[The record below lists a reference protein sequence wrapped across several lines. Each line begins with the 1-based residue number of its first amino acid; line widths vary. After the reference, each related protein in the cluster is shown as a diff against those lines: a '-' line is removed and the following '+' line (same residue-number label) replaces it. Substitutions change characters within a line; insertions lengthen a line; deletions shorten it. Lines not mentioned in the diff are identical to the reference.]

1 MNTII
6 QDVNKVSSGIRTIS
20 LRIASSEIAKQQ
32 LDELGED
39 TTDYV
44 VQTTA
49 KLQQKIKDL
58 TKTEF
63 NKEGVNIVDP
73 NGSLKSTYDIL
84 LEISKVYKDIQEDDK
99 KNGSNRASAL
109 VELLAG
115 KNRSNIAASILLNPD
130 TLEDV
135 YNQASNANGSAQ
147 QELDKYL
154 DSITAKLAQFTNQI
168 HEFWNGLI
176 SSDVIKFFIDL
187 GNHAMNLVNTFG
199 SIQST
204 LVAISFI
211 LGTKKLNIFNTV
223 IGKDGFRNITVFGK
237 ALSDLKD
244 TYNSFKAEGNGS
256 IKSFFKLFQLNSKY
270 IVPDDIFKQYQNI
283 RTKAESL
290 MASNNGL
297 DVSTAVQQAS
307 HDLGYSLNITGDV
320 LDRFSDES
328 KSAIVSADGLAE
340 SFKRTSGAGK
350 KFNNFLTL
358 SKSLL
363 GNLATGA
370 LSALI
375 GLGIT
380 QLVKVI
386 DNAIHDAEITAEKA
400 KSAFEE
406 FNSLSKTI
414 SSNRESIGKLSK
426 QFEALS
432 SGVDYAGNNVSLT
445 TTEFDEYHE
454 ITSKIADMF
463 PSMVKGFDAQGNA
476 ILNTTGKVKDLTTA
490 LQEEQKEA
498 NNVLINNSGDIV
510 KDYRNDQ
517 KKITGNLYNSGITAN
532 EYLDLVDELFLII
545 NNNLSNNKDKIN
557 TLLSDRI
564 NSFANDNNVDINDLL
579 DSLAKDFALNNDFDR
594 DPEHNGLIFSFEDAF
609 ERFENSIIKVRAQT
623 DTYRSE
629 ANENLSNL
637 NKLFIA
643 TFQNALYLNDK
654 NEFNSIVYN
663 ENAQKIL
670 EGLFSGI
677 TEDTVANLFLN
688 NVSPVTFVDNVM
700 KSFASALSGSHSEE
714 LSSAFEQLIN
724 GAIVDSQGNIND
736 DYSPTEAV
744 NLMEEI
750 KSSILTSLISSD
762 MDENEKQAITNSIDG
777 LLDFYGASVTKRA
790 EEQYRTTLDSIF
802 SLFDDLSYNEFQ
814 ENMPKLN
821 DFFKEYDINT
831 AEEFVNF
838 FAELENIVTSAEE
851 NGTIDLFSAL
861 DQWAEN
867 RLKKMQGEVPK
878 LSSFLT
884 DESSKKK
891 VDNTVAL
898 WEKLGNAID
907 NFYTMSASDK
917 FDLYETLAG
926 SFPDIV
932 NGGELTID
940 MLDRLI
946 NEQWKQLETT
956 LSEVEGAEGL
966 LAVLRALR
974 DEALNSSNAFNI
986 SRQVNGFSVDGLS
999 ERDQNYQYILKEQY
1013 EQLTEYTKDFGIYQK
1028 KVWAKVTADA
1038 TSATEAIQMYE
1049 DYMSSKKFTSL
1060 EQLLADEDASNY
1072 INLYKNNIALIEKGI
1087 DNIYSL
1093 TGDER
1098 NSLVDVFPWL
1108 AEEGVNETS
1117 LTKIKEQFDV
1127 MLEALGVDVA
1137 GFDEYIKNIYNSA
1150 VNAEKSIATRYAEIN
1165 KAYNDKPNFSYDEN
1179 GNIIGE
1185 VSKNP
1190 PKAGDIL
1197 NPEIISNA
1205 EKSLIVKYY
1214 DRMAD
1219 GEKDFEKA
1227 VENSTTAIGEFLT
1240 VSDMLNDSDFSEAR
1254 SEYESL
1260 LSMIS
1265 DGLDEEERHSFFE
1278 TYGFEA
1284 NDYNIKLIKESL
1296 RRVIEAYANAAGE
1309 AGKAWLEQQDKYWGE
1324 QNNSSIRNTLLKR
1337 VDALNLGGKYNLPNS
1352 IDDWLRGLSNEDL
1365 SLALTL
1371 DIDENAS
1378 LDEVKADFERLKHRI
1393 DTEKLLNL
1401 SIYVDGE
1408 ETTFGSYMDTVKSE
1422 AETIKQVIHSLTND
1436 SEHGGKLWEDIEK
1449 DYDTYNKLNQI
1460 IPDLSAYMNQFAD
1473 SDDQTSIAI
1482 SFLTEK
1488 LTGLNQKFAENTSGL
1503 AHMEGMTDDARAAFY
1518 DFLNIMTDIT
1528 TYDIKGSLK
1537 DVADQ
1542 LDKIYFDRAGDE
1554 ARSFTQA
1561 ISDVESEINTLHDAY
1576 TTLMSVDIKEDSVE
1590 FTSLVNTLLQQFPE
1604 LIGHTDN
1611 IYELRNAV
1619 AALLNEKSDSL
1630 ILRLRELAAEE
1641 GIPDELRGKIDAL
1654 INSFYNLGNQ
1664 PFSMDH
1670 TMNVLKD
1677 VRGEMNQLAEFIN
1690 KVNTT
1695 GLHLDMSGSDDVFNY
1710 FPQLLENAKIYGDG
1724 TIELNKEI
1732 YDNFIKT
1739 REAELKGDIDAKV
1752 KELEN
1757 DNVVLQSKIQYYE
1770 QRVKAAKAALDSE
1783 NVADMESTLF
1793 KLENADAV
1801 LENAAD
1807 NDKSQVEAYVEAA
1820 KSIAGNDAE
1829 ITEYQIEND
1838 NLVTDTKQDNDIAE
1852 VASDDAATIA
1862 KEENIVDENGVF
1874 TESLENESENFA
1886 AATTGMLD
1894 DSASASEGMQQNIGY
1909 VNDAAY
1915 DTANA
1920 TIKYSADASEKS
1932 QQNGINAST
1941 VLQNALTWVGQKA
1954 NLAAEAWRKIGT
1966 EEAATDM
1973 GGTIIGNITGAIRN
1987 FGENFLNFRQ
1997 RVINAARGEV
2007 EKNAQAELKSF
2018 KDTFVGKVFS
2028 SVGDVIDG
2036 IKHSVNVADVKK
2048 DTQANRLKNPNIKR
2062 DPNLAVDLDSEIIY
2076 GTDKYAE
2083 EIEQRFNEA
2092 KTRLEEV
2099 IETDTN
2105 SLNDLR
2111 NTLAKN
2117 LYQIELLKANGGIN
2131 VQDIANRL
2139 AADNAKDSGGS
2150 GGGSDRT
2157 PSEGSGGSG
2166 GSDATENANEFSEV
2180 IDWIEV
2186 KIQRLEEEIA
2196 RLDKVIGNSFQKY
2209 KTRADAIMDN
2219 INNVNDEIAVT
2230 RAAYWRYMTEAEN
2243 IPLSDYYKK
2252 LVRKGAID
2260 IENIQDEELSNSIKS
2275 YTEWYNKAVSMQ
2287 DSLYDL
2293 CMDISNL
2300 YQEAFDLI
2308 QNRADSVLTSFENAS
2323 NLINSAINR
2332 TEQKGYLVSQKYY
2345 EKLIDNAETQMFI
2358 LNKKHEEMLT
2368 MFQEAVDTGAV
2379 EEGSEAWYNYKNQV
2393 DQVTIAID
2401 EMTNSIIEY
2410 NNAIRQLQ
2418 WDKFDLTQTMIG
2430 DITSEADFLI
2440 NLMSN
2445 FKMYSDQGYITNRGM
2460 GTKGLHGLNYNVYMQ
2475 QADEYRDEM
2484 LKISEDLAK
2493 DPNNKTLYERRK
2505 QLLELQQEMILAAE
2519 QEKQALK
2526 SLVEQGIQSTLSY
2539 LKELIDTYSNALDQQ
2554 KSLYDYQKNVA
2565 NQTKNIT
2572 NIQKQLAALSGD
2584 DSEENR
2590 KRLQELNNSLETAQE
2605 SLQETLYERAISDQ
2619 KELLNGLYDDFN
2631 TVLNERLD
2639 NLDVLIAEQ
2648 IGEINLASG
2657 QISDTINTVA
2667 GNVGYQVTSGVNEVF
2682 ASSDFNSLP
2691 ALATYTSEL
2700 MTELSNDRAIITETL
2715 TNGQTSTLENISTHA
2730 GLIEGYLT
2738 AVASALGYDGQTA
2751 ASLIGDSVYGITL
2764 NAEKIDNIAK
2774 LLGTGDG
2781 NLSENIHNAFSEDLS
2796 VINSALSG
2804 EQSIQNL
2811 INTMASTLQRALI
2824 GESGSVGTSI
2834 NNIGTALDAYL
2845 GNGDTN
2851 AIKRSFDENSTAIQD
2866 QINGVKNKIQEM
2878 DKASNILAAI
2888 DMGTGKVGDVINN
2901 MGSVK
2906 DDLDKIREL
2915 MEKLFE
2921 TKTGTPSSSNVKANA
2936 NSAAAKGNGTYT
2948 KADVSNL
2955 TPVKSNT
2962 GSGNGSGSVG
2972 VGAKAAVNS
2981 AKNTSQ
2987 GNGKPEVGDIVTFT
3001 GQYNYSAW
3009 GVKPVGSQFSGQP
3022 NAVEIYQ
3029 TATNYAG
3036 VSKPYRIRKAGTKP
3050 GDPWSDLG
3058 WVSLDQLKGY
3068 WTGTQSVDKDRF
3080 ALVNERGTETI
3091 VRPDGSILTPLA
3103 RQSMVVDAQAT
3114 DNMWRMLK
3122 DPEKFMSTV
3131 LKDTNI
3137 VNTNNG
3143 GDINND
3149 ISITIP
3155 ISNVSDFE
3163 DLMRQI
3169 QSSDKWERM
3178 FDAMLNN
3185 RLKGTSR
3192 FDKYNVKF

>member
-1 MNTII
+1 M
-6 QDVNKVSSGIRTIS
+6 
-20 LRIASSEIAKQQ
+20 
-32 LDELGED
+32 
-39 TTDYV
+39 
-44 VQTTA
+44 
-49 KLQQKIKDL
+49 
-58 TKTEF
+58 
-63 NKEGVNIVDP
+63 
-73 NGSLKSTYDIL
+73 
-84 LEISKVYKDIQEDDK
+84 LE
-99 KNGSNRASAL
+99 N
-109 VELLAG
+109 
-115 KNRSNIAASILLNPD
+115 
-130 TLEDV
+130 V

-154 DSITAKLAQFTNQI
+154 DSISAKMTKLQNQV
-168 HEFWNGLI
+168 HQFWNDLI
-176 SSDVIKFFIDL
+176 SSEFIKFVVDVGTEIVK
-187 GNHAMNLVNTFG
+187 LVNTFG
-199 SIQST
+199 QWKTIIIAIST
-204 LVAISFI
+204 LLATKKIKAFDTTFIDGKKHIVLFGKSLKDVTGLLSSFTTKYKELNAISKSTNKGNWF
-211 LGTKKLNIFNTV
+211 TNIFGAMKGSGSKTPYTIDEDKLKQYKNILIEARAIRAEDGDSTTDAIIAQAKESLKYNITLSDDDLKHFRDETTKTLYSVDHLEQSFIKTGKAAGKFGGVIKSVGSAVGSIFGNVLVGFAVAGIETLISNV
-223 IGKDGFRNITVFGK
+223 IGQI
-237 ALSDLKD
+237 SD
-244 TYNSFKAEGNGS
+244 
-256 IKSFFKLFQLNSKY
+256 
-270 IVPDDIFKQYQNI
+270 
-283 RTKAESL
+283 
-290 MASNNGL
+290 
-297 DVSTAVQQAS
+297 
-307 HDLGYSLNITGDV
+307 
-320 LDRFSDES
+320 
-328 KSAIVSADGLAE
+328 
-340 SFKRTSGAGK
+340 
-350 KFNNFLTL
+350 
-358 SKSLL
+358 
-363 GNLATGA
+363 
-370 LSALI
+370 
-375 GLGIT
+375 
-380 QLVKVI
+380 
-386 DNAIHDAEITAEKA
+386 AIHDAEITAEKVKA
-400 KSAFEE
+400 TFEE
-406 FNSLSKTI
+406 FDSLNNTYKSHQK
-414 SSNRESIGKLSK
+414 SIDELRKRYN
-426 QFEALS
+426 ELS
-432 SGVDYAGNNVSLT
+432 SGVDAAGNNVSLT
-445 TTEFDEYHE
+445 TTEFDEYHS

-463 PSMVKGFDAQGNA
+463 PNLVKGFDDQGNA
-476 ILNTTGKVKDLTTA
+476 ILTVKDNVDLLNKA
-490 LQEEQKEA
+490 LDDERRKA
-498 NNVLINNSGDIV
+498 NNVLINDSTNIV
-510 KDYRNDQ
+510 KDFKNTQ
-517 KKITGNLYNSGITAN
+517 NKIGGNLFKNGVTADN
-532 EYLDLVDELFLII
+532 YLDLANNIFEAINENFSVDEDGNYNGNEEATNVSIEKLI
-545 NNNLSNNKDKIN
+545 D
-557 TLLSDRI
+557 
-564 NSFANDNNVDINDLL
+564 
-579 DSLAKDFALNNDFDR
+579 DFAKKYSVKWDD
-594 DPEHNGLIFSFEDAF
+594 
-609 ERFENSIIKVRAQT
+609 V
-623 DTYRSE
+623 
-629 ANENLSNL
+629 
-637 NKLFIA
+637 
-643 TFQNALYLNDK
+643 
-654 NEFNSIVYN
+654 
-663 ENAQKIL
+663 
-670 EGLFSGI
+670 
-677 TEDTVANLFLN
+677 
-688 NVSPVTFVDNVM
+688 
-700 KSFASALSGSHSEE
+700 ASALSEDYSLTLNGDNTFGFQGAFEAFNNSILDAYAKIEEQRSEVQESYSKVKDLIKAYGDNALMKNETLSGNEIAETIVSNIFNGLTPDSIINMGSPDKFAENIVNAMSTAFSGADSTKI
-714 LSSAFEQLIN
+714 SSAFEQLIN
-724 GAIVDSQGNIND
+724 GAFIGLDGNVNDKYLPYEAQSALNGIKNTVVTLLTNGIDDESVKQSIIN
-736 DYSPTEAV
+736 SV
-744 NLMEEI
+744 NDLF
-750 KSSILTSLISSD
+750 
-762 MDENEKQAITNSIDG
+762 
-777 LLDFYGASVTKRA
+777 DFYGGSVIQDALDKQFEVVNNINSKMMFGLDNITKTRA
-790 EEQYRTTLDSIF
+790 NGEISNIF
-802 SLFDDLSYNEFQ
+802 S
-814 ENMPKLN
+814 
-821 DFFKEYDINT
+821 EYRINT
-831 AEEFVNF
+831 VEEFTNF
-838 FAELENIVTSAEE
+838 YAELEDIFEDNKGEKGFDIFA
-851 NGTIDLFSAL
+851 AL
-861 DQWAEN
+861 DQWVEN
-867 RLKKMQGEVPK
+867 RLKKMQGEAPK
-878 LSSFLT
+878 LSSILT
-884 DESSKKK
+884 DETSKKQI
-891 VDNTVAL
+891 DDTVAL

-917 FDLYETLAG
+917 LDLYETLAG
-926 SFPDIV
+926 SFPEIV

-940 MLDRLI
+940 MLNTLI
-946 NEQWKQLETT
+946 NKKWDDLEAT
-956 LSEVEGAEGL
+956 LSEVEGAEEL
-966 LAVLRALR
+966 LAVLRELR
-974 DEALNSSNAFNI
+974 NEATGSANAFNSSLLNI
-986 SRQVNGFSVDGLS
+986 SGFDGNSTHQYRYADEYING
-999 ERDQNYQYILKEQY
+999 QKQY
-1013 EQLTEYTKDFGIYQK
+1013 EQLIEYTKNFGKYQK
-1028 KVWAKVTADA
+1028 EVWTKVTAGA
-1038 TSATEAIQMYE
+1038 TSATDAIQMYE
-1049 DYMSSKKFTSL
+1049 NYMSSKKFTSL
-1060 EQLLADEDASNY
+1060 EQLLADEDASGY
-1072 INLYKNNIALIEKGI
+1072 IDLYKNNIALIEKGI

-1098 NSLVDVFPWL
+1098 NSLVEVFPWL

-1137 GFDEYIKNIYNSA
+1137 GFDEYINNIYNSA
-1150 VNAEKSIATRYAEIN
+1150 VNAQKSILERYNAVKQDVWVDTGSNVETKYKWDGSI
-1165 KAYNDKPNFSYDEN
+1165 AS
-1179 GNIIGE
+1179 ISA
-1185 VSKNP
+1185 VSGGYSVDP
-1190 PKAGDIL
+1190 D
-1197 NPEIISNA
+1197 IISNA
-1205 EKSLIVKYY
+1205 QKRLILQLTDQGASFSDAVKHYG
-1214 DRMAD
+1214 DAITQ
-1219 GEKDFEKA
+1219 F
-1227 VENSTTAIGEFLT
+1227 NSISEMLDDEGFSSAI
-1240 VSDMLNDSDFSEAR
+1240 
-1254 SEYESL
+1254 SEYEQL
-1260 LSMIS
+1260 LGIIQ
-1265 DGLDEEERHSFFE
+1265 DGIDESEQQTLLE
-1278 TYGFEA
+1278 TYGFVPDH
-1284 NDYNIKLIKESL
+1284 NVINMIKGGLHNVIKLYA
-1296 RRVIEAYANAAGE
+1296 EAGGE
-1309 AGKAWLEQQDKYWGE
+1309 AGLAWLEQREEAWKKEYDTI
-1324 QNNSSIRNTLLKR
+1324 SNTRQSLLNR
-1337 VDALNLGGKYNLPNS
+1337 VDDLGLTNYRNWTYQKQE
-1352 IDDWLRGLSNEDL
+1352 IDNWLRSLSTEDL

-1378 LDEVKADFERLKHRI
+1378 LDEIKADFERLKHRI
-1393 DTEKLLNL
+1393 DTDDLLNL
-1401 SIYVDGE
+1401 SIFVDGQ
-1408 ETTFGSYMDTVKSE
+1408 ETNLNSYMDTVKSE
-1422 AETIKQVIHSLTND
+1422 AETISQVISTLTND

-1449 DYDTYNKLNQI
+1449 DYDTYTKLNQI
-1460 IPDLSAYMNQFAD
+1460 MPGLADHMDQFAD
-1473 SDDQTSIAI
+1473 SDDKTSIAI
-1482 SFLTEK
+1482 SYLNNQLGLLYQEFLR
-1488 LTGLNQKFAENTSGL
+1488 NTSGL
-1503 AHMEGMTDDARAAFY
+1503 DGLEGMTDEAKAAFN
-1518 DFLNIMTDIT
+1518 DFLRILSGIT
-1528 TYDIKGSLK
+1528 TYDIKGGLK
-1537 DVADQ
+1537 DIADQ

-1576 TTLMSVDIKEDSVE
+1576 TTLMSVDIREDSVE

-1604 LIGHTDN
+1604 LIGHTGSVH
-1611 IYELRNAV
+1611 ELRNAV
-1619 AALLNEKSDSL
+1619 AMLLNEKSDSL

-1724 TIELNKEI
+1724 TVELNKEI
-1732 YDNFIKT
+1732 YENFIKT

-1757 DNVVLQSKIQYYE
+1757 NNVVLQSQIQYYE
-1770 QRVKAAKAALDSE
+1770 QRVKAAKAALESE
-1783 NVADMESTLF
+1783 NIADMESTLL

-1801 LENAAD
+1801 VQNAEESDQAQVDSYVQAAKMIADDQEALTDYRIESDNNASENKQENDVDETETDDAKTNAEIENIHTENQEYTDSLNNEMENYAAAKTDQVTISSDSSKMLQENDDYVEEKGINVAQAVLEAFADAFTKTQQNASTSSSNLQTALINIGNKANSVAQAVKNIFTGNGGNVDMGGVDTSDVTTMFSNLKDSIMTNLGTFFGNVAKPIGDWFVSDVKSSVGSFASTLYSGIENVKDTINHSITVAGVKESNSVAKKPKLDFERVLD
-1807 NDKSQVEAYVEAA
+1807 ND
-1820 KSIAGNDAE
+1820 G
-1829 ITEYQIEND
+1829 
-1838 NLVTDTKQDNDIAE
+1838 LVTDDTNRNNIFRQDVE
-1852 VASDDAATIA
+1852 
-1862 KEENIVDENGVF
+1862 
-1874 TESLENESENFA
+1874 
-1886 AATTGMLD
+1886 
-1894 DSASASEGMQQNIGY
+1894 QRY
-1909 VNDAAY
+1909 
-1915 DTANA
+1915 
-1920 TIKYSADASEKS
+1920 
-1932 QQNGINAST
+1932 
-1941 VLQNALTWVGQKA
+1941 
-1954 NLAAEAWRKIGT
+1954 AEAK
-1966 EEAATDM
+1966 A
-1973 GGTIIGNITGAIRN
+1973 
-1987 FGENFLNFRQ
+1987 
-1997 RVINAARGEV
+1997 
-2007 EKNAQAELKSF
+2007 
-2018 KDTFVGKVFS
+2018 
-2028 SVGDVIDG
+2028 
-2036 IKHSVNVADVKK
+2036 
-2048 DTQANRLKNPNIKR
+2048 
-2062 DPNLAVDLDSEIIY
+2062 
-2076 GTDKYAE
+2076 
-2083 EIEQRFNEA
+2083 
-2092 KTRLEEV
+2092 RLEE
-2099 IETDTN
+2099 IITGDTN
-2105 SLNDLR
+2105 VLNSLR
-2111 NTLAKN
+2111 NTLADN

-2243 IPLSDYYKK
+2243 IPLSDYYKE

-2275 YTEWYNKAVSMQ
+2275 YTEWYNKGLEQQSK
-2287 DSLYDL
+2287 LYDL
-2293 CMDISNL
+2293 CMEISNL

-2774 LLGTGDG
+2774 LLGTSDG

-3080 ALVNERGTETI
+3080 ALVNERGMETI

-3137 VNTNNG
+3137 VNTNNA

-3149 ISITIP
+3149 INITIP